1 MNQEL
6 IYHQKKQQ
14 GKMIIA
20 EFLINDFR
28 FWCDVEEG
36 FHIDARTPIDL
47 VLSLAEAFTYQQRLK
62 TQISVIETK
71 QKLFISRVMLE
82 NIHLLMRITFIWKP
96 SWFANSFWTLQ
107 SCQDA
112 ESISNRKYLQRLLK
126 MWSWECSICHYSMTA
141 QLIYFRSC

>member
-36 FHIDARTPIDL
+36 FHTDTFFIGSFIGRFCRAPIGQGFH
-47 VLSLAEAFTYQQRLK
+47 SLK
-62 TQISVIETK
+62 TRQSAIEIK
-71 QKLFISRVMLE
+71 QKLSISRVMLE
-82 NIHLLMRITFIWKP
+82 NIHLLMKTTFISKP
-96 SWFANSFWTLQ
+96 S
-107 SCQDA
+107 
-112 ESISNRKYLQRLLK
+112 
-126 MWSWECSICHYSMTA
+126 
-141 QLIYFRSC
+141 

>member
-82 NIHLLMRITFIWKP
+82 NIHLLMRITFI
-96 SWFANSFWTLQ
+96 
-107 SCQDA
+107 
-112 ESISNRKYLQRLLK
+112 
-126 MWSWECSICHYSMTA
+126 
-141 QLIYFRSC
+141 

>member
-36 FHIDARTPIDL
+36 FHSDTFLFA
-47 VLSLAEAFTYQQRLK
+47 LSLADFVALQLVK
-62 TQISVIETK
+62 V
-71 QKLFISRVMLE
+71 FIV
-82 NIHLLMRITFIWKP
+82 
-96 SWFANSFWTLQ
+96 
-107 SCQDA
+107 
-112 ESISNRKYLQRLLK
+112 
-126 MWSWECSICHYSMTA
+126 
-141 QLIYFRSC
+141 

>member
-36 FHIDARTPIDL
+36 FHSDTFFFA
-47 VLSLAEAFTYQQRLK
+47 LSLADFVALQLVE
-62 TQISVIETK
+62 V
-71 QKLFISRVMLE
+71 FIV
-82 NIHLLMRITFIWKP
+82 
-96 SWFANSFWTLQ
+96 
-107 SCQDA
+107 
-112 ESISNRKYLQRLLK
+112 
-126 MWSWECSICHYSMTA
+126 
-141 QLIYFRSC
+141 